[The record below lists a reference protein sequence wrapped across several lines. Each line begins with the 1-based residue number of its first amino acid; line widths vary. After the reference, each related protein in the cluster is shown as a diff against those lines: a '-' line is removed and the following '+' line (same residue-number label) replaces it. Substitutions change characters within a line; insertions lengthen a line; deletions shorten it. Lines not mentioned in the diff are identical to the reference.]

1 MLLQIDCS
9 QTRLYLEPLARDV
22 ETFLTSPELP
32 RGIVAT
38 HNHNQYEQIAL
49 TRQRWLEDVLPR
61 LDMSVWRKNIKE
73 RKSRRFTD
81 LLPGF

>member
-9 QTRLYLEPLARDV
+9 HTRSYLEPFARDV

-32 RGIVAT
+32 RGVVST
-38 HNHNQYEQIAL
+38 HNHNQYEQMAL

-61 LDMSVWRKNIKE
+61 LDLRVWRRNVKE
-73 RKSRRFTD
+73 RKSHGFSD
-81 LLPGF
+81 LLPGY